1 MKDLNDQELLDLAY
15 NEIRKM
21 DIHIISTVIFVVV
34 LVFEFILAILQIISG
49 PMYIITV
56 LGIFGLYYYH
66 NQRFKKCEKRVEEI
80 LDELTSRDI

>member
-34 LVFEFILAILQIISG
+34 IVFEFILAFLQIN
-49 PMYIITV
+49 ITK
-56 LGIFGLYYYH
+56 FP
-66 NQRFKKCEKRVEEI
+66 
-80 LDELTSRDI
+80 